1 MSNNRADGF
10 GEVAPAPECGPNGRK
25 PNEDFHMRNTTFIS
39 SVVLSV
45 ACVSA
50 ANADYV
56 LQTFSGS
63 GSVSAGAN
71 RANQSGDF
79 NQTALNYNAIAGG
92 ASTMT
97 VEASASA
104 YGSTNSAALTN
115 AVNKGTYS
123 NGSTVGS
130 GPSTQ
135 YYKTYYGGYT
145 TSSPFTA
152 DDNYRTWSV
161 SANAAANVQSSV
173 MNFSSG
179 AQYDTGIAT
188 STKVR
193 YTSSA
198 YSTVQSVQVGYKS
211 DAIGAVGAQTQST
224 LAYAAGALQVMDLS
238 ASTGFTGIRIEGS
251 GIGWATE
258 GYVEFYVSDNA
269 GASSLV
275 SIAVTGNGAMGNYLA
290 SVLDLQ
296 ASAGGVLDFSQITS
310 MSIAFRGVS
319 AVDGPLSPTSSSQ
332 VGLTGNNDGFSYNAS
347 QVTLVGY
354 AVPAPGAVALL
365 GAAGLIGARRRR
377 A

>member
-1 MSNNRADGF
+1 
-10 GEVAPAPECGPNGRK
+10 
-25 PNEDFHMRNTTFIS
+25 MRNKTFIS
-39 SVVLSV
+39 SMVLSV

-63 GSVSAGAN
+63 GSVSAGAD
-71 RANQSGDF
+71 RANQDGGF

-104 YGSTNSAALTN
+104 WGSTNSAALTN
-115 AVNKGTYS
+115 AGNKGTYS
-123 NGSTVGS
+123 NGFTQGS
-130 GPSTQ
+130 GSSTQ

-152 DDNYRTWSV
+152 VDNYRTWSV

-179 AQYDTGIAT
+179 AQYDMGIAT

-193 YTSSA
+193 YTSNT

-211 DAIGAVGAQTQST
+211 DAFGPIGAQTQST
-224 LAYAAGALQVMDLS
+224 LAYAAGASQVMDLS

-251 GIGWATE
+251 GIGWATQ

-269 GASSLV
+269 GVSSLV
-275 SIAVTGNGAMGNYLA
+275 GIAVTGNGAMGNYVA

-296 ASAGGVLDFSQITS
+296 ANAIGGVLDFSQITS
-310 MSIAFRGVS
+310 MAIAFRGISDVT
-319 AVDGPLSPTSSSQ
+319 GPMFPTNSSE
-332 VGLTGNNDGFSYNAS
+332 VGHTGNNDGFSYNAS

-354 AVPAPGAVALL
+354 AVPAPGAIALL
-365 GAAGLIGARRRR
+365 GAAGLIASRRRR
-377 A
+377 D